1 MNILHDHAPAV
12 FLENVGLFVDQVK
25 RVDYIDLFLS
35 QLRLVM
41 SLDDG
46 HYQADYYQRDE
57 DVSQTMYKETIPRQP
72 ESTSALANGISKLA
86 LSDSPLMPTTSKVN
100 TICNSFLAV
109 LQDRYATNLQNVI
122 TAHVCKLPPDLEAGL
137 GVVKDLGASQPD
149 LADTAIEHICFLADV
164 NRVYDAALGMYSLDL
179 ALLVAQQSQKDPREY
194 LPYMQSLQELP
205 ELRRRF
211 RLDDDLG
218 RNRKALQHLYELKA
232 IDEVQSYTQK
242 HELYADALELYRYEP
257 TTQALIMRLYADFLN
272 SRNRY
277 KDAAIGKYLVHI
289 FHSKSN

>member
-1 MNILHDHAPAV
+1 
-12 FLENVGLFVDQVK
+12 
-25 RVDYIDLFLS
+25 
-35 QLRLVM
+35 
-41 SLDDG
+41 
-46 HYQADYYQRDE
+46 
-57 DVSQTMYKETIPRQP
+57 VSQTMYKETIPRP
-72 ESTSALANGISKLA
+72 VDSTHALTSGVQNLA
-86 LSDSPLMPTTSKVN
+86 LGGASLTPTTSKVN
-100 TICNSFLAV
+100 RICDAFLTV

-137 GVVKDLGASQPD
+137 GVVKDLRASQPD

-257 TTQALIMRLYADFLN
+257 TTQALIMRLYANFLN

-277 KDAAIGKYLVHI
+277 KDAAIGKCLFSRVH
-289 FHSKSN
+289 SDLN

>member
-1 MNILHDHAPAV
+1 
-12 FLENVGLFVDQVK
+12 
-25 RVDYIDLFLS
+25 
-35 QLRLVM
+35 
-41 SLDDG
+41 
-46 HYQADYYQRDE
+46 
-57 DVSQTMYKETIPRQP
+57 MYKETIPRQADP
-72 ESTSALANGISKLA
+72 THALTSGVQNLA
-86 LSDSPLMPTTSKVN
+86 LGGASITPMTSKVN
-100 TICNSFLAV
+100 RICDAFLTV

-137 GVVKDLGASQPD
+137 GVVKGLRASQPD

-232 IDEVQSYTQK
+232 IDEIQSYTQK
-242 HELYADALELYRYEP
+242 HELYAEALELYRYEP

-277 KDAAIGKYLVHI
+277 KDAAIGKYLVHPV
-289 FHSKSN
+289 HLTRTNHLLSQHTPLSLTTPPHTHATSPRPSGANASPQPS